1 MLLVQLLD
9 ARWSH
14 LLQCPH
20 AVSACSSSLLLE
32 LSPLPSL
39 WFYWRVAISTSW
51 GIRWPVIVPY
61 PSKRGGDGLNRANK
75 HLFPCC
81 CYSVAQLCPTLWDPM
96 DCSTPGFPV
105 LHHLPELAQTHVHW
119 VGEAI
124 QSFHPLSPS
133 ESVLRIRWLQYWS
146 FSFSIIPSNEYLGL
160 IFFRIDWFDLLAVQ
174 GILKGLLQHNSSKA
188 SILQR
193 SAFFMIQLSHDYWEN
208 HSLD

>member
-81 CYSVAQLCPTLWDPM
+81 CYSVAQLCPTLWDPL
-96 DCSTPGFPV
+96 DCSTPGFLSFAVSRSLLKLMSIESVMPSN
-105 LHHLPELAQTHVHW
+105 HLIPFSSCL
-119 VGEAI
+119 
-124 QSFHPLSPS
+124 QSFPVSGSSPMS
-133 ESVLRIRWLQYWS
+133 WLFASDGQSIRASASASVLPMNSQ
-146 FSFSIIPSNEYLGL
+146 
-160 IFFRIDWFDLLAVQ
+160 DWFPLRLTDLISL
-174 GILKGLLQHNSSKA
+174 LSKGLSRVSSNTIFQKHQFSGA
-188 SILQR
+188 
-193 SAFFMIQLSHDYWEN
+193 QLC
-208 HSLD
+208 L